1 MLIGLFTI
9 LATLLFGG
17 GNTEEL
23 FILPN
28 AQKVVKQTI
37 EDPDRKDQATLEM
50 KNLSKE
56 WKKLQKIKKK
66 QAKNLA
72 KMNKDLSTDAQALAD
87 LFENYKE
94 ERRNV
99 KDQLI
104 TFRLNIQDIMTDD
117 EWSSVISQIEDVKP
131 KKAKKQEKAQL
142 KEALKKDKKFRAVED
157 EIEAAFT
164 DPEKLKE
171 VKIDMEQFEDDLADL
186 IFTMQ
191 EESLNM
197 VEVMRDRNA
206 SRDDITEAVMMQED
220 ERAVVHASFLKF
232 RKELVE
238 LSTEDNWPK
247 IAKALNKFL

>member
-1 MLIGLFTI
+1 M
-9 LATLLFGG
+9 
-17 GNTEEL
+17 
-23 FILPN
+23 
-28 AQKVVKQTI
+28 
-37 EDPDRKDQATLEM
+37 
-50 KNLSKE
+50 
-56 WKKLQKIKKK
+56 
-66 QAKNLA
+66 
-72 KMNKDLSTDAQALAD
+72 
-87 LFENYKE
+87 
-94 ERRNV
+94 
-99 KDQLI
+99 
-104 TFRLNIQDIMTDD
+104 
-117 EWSSVISQIEDVKP
+117 
-131 KKAKKQEKAQL
+131 

-206 SRDDITEAVMMQED
+206 SRDDITKAVMMQED
-220 ERAVVHASFLKF
+220 HRAVVHASFLKL

-238 LSTEDNWPK
+238 LSTKDNWPK